1 MAGGQLRHRNL
12 TEVRNLTET
21 KDTDGIIIC
30 TFVRT
35 FIFFKD
41 VIYLFARERERVG
54 ERVRAQAGRGAGR
67 GRSRLLTEQGVR
79 YRT

>member
-41 VIYLFARERERVG
+41 VIYLFAREREREW
-54 ERVRAQAGRGAGR
+54 ER
-67 GRSRLLTEQGVR
+67 E
-79 YRT
+79 